1 MLDSANTIVQRFNLD
16 FNVSIK
22 VVYRLISE
30 NKYFLQM
37 QWNLIVT
44 KQVPSDLLA
53 SFFSMHRV
61 RRQLSFS

>member
-61 RRQLSFS
+61 RRLLSFS